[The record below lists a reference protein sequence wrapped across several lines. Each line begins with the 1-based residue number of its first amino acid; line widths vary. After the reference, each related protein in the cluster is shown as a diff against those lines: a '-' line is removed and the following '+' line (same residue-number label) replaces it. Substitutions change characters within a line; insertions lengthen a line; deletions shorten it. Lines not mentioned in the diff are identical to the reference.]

1 MSRSVQAPE
10 IVSAV
15 AVLVDD
21 TGRRARRLAQVT
33 WLVALLCVAYVVAVA
48 IGTNAPMLKL
58 LHPPEASII
67 EQRPQTFPLG
77 WR

>member
-10 IVSAV
+10 LVSTI

-33 WLVALLCVAYVVAVA
+33 WLVALLCVVYVVAVA
-48 IGTNAPMLKL
+48 IGTNAPMLQL
-58 LHPPEASII
+58 LHAPEAWIVEQPPE
-67 EQRPQTFPLG
+67 TFPLG